1 MISKIEQA
9 YRMLSSLSVSG
20 DAVDIVAGIR
30 SLLRDAMK
38 EADRNGKQTDKP
50 AAGGSNGR

>member
-38 EADRNGKQTDKP
+38 EAEHGGQTDKQST
-50 AAGGSNGR
+50 GSDER

>member
-30 SLLRDAMK
+30 SLLRDVME
-38 EADRNGKQTDKP
+38 EAEHGRQTDKQST
-50 AAGGSNGR
+50 GGNEC

>member
-38 EADRNGKQTDKP
+38 EADRNGKQTDKR